1 MSATPTDTP
10 EKTVSAGE
18 DDVRQYMQ
26 EIRAYPLLT
35 VEEERALARRC
46 AQGDEE
52 AIRAL
57 VNANL
62 RLVVSIAKEYTGRG
76 VPLMDLIQEGSIGLL
91 AAAKK
96 FDYTRELRFSTYAT
110 KWIRQS
116 VGRCLAQHSGVIRVP
131 THTGEKMRKV
141 LATQNRL
148 AQELER
154 APTEAEIAESTGLTG
169 EQVRKLLDL
178 VPETCSLDAPT
189 GEDGDTS
196 LGGLLRDST
205 VEGPGEGSGPPGV
218 GNHHA
223 DPSGPVAGAA
233 AEIGVHALRPG
244 GRRVPF
250 SGRNWQGIRCF
261 PGTGQANRR
270 PGHGKAAADGHEAGI
285 GGFSGM
291 RTLDV
296 DFGDS
301 SFELAIAR
309 LKAGDSFPAGRFLT
323 LLEGEDEEAVEAAFD
338 TLAERGIRL
347 ELSGIPKAS
356 PTGSSAARLHLEEKL
371 AKSENIA
378 EDLPEEDPLR
388 LYLEELSR
396 AEGDPVG
403 EMLPKVVALAREY
416 VGYGVL
422 LMDLI
427 QEGNLAL
434 WEAMASEGNAEEA
447 ARQGMIKAVTMQG
460 PCQRRGQQN
469 APGFGKIPCGGR
481 AAPGPAGPDA
491 PAGRD
496 RPGGGDFAGG
506 SLYGVQNV

>member
-96 FDYTRELRFSTYAT
+96 FDYTRELRFSTYST

-154 APTEAEIAESTGLTG
+154 APTEAEIAESTGLTV

-205 VEGPGEGSGPPGV
+205 VEAPEKEVVRQELETTMQTLLDQLPERQRKLVSMRFGLEDGV
-218 GNHHA
+218 CHSM
-223 DPSGPVAGAA
+223 D
-233 AEIGVHALRPG
+233 EIGREFGVSRERAR
-244 GRRVPF
+244 
-250 SGRNWQGIRCF
+250 QIE
-261 PGTGQANRR
+261 GQA
-270 PGHGKAAADGHEAGI
+270 
-285 GGFSGM
+285 M
-291 RTLDV
+291 
-296 DFGDS
+296 
-301 SFELAIAR
+301 
-309 LKAGDSFPAGRFLT
+309 
-323 LLEGEDEEAVEAAFD
+323 
-338 TLAERGIRL
+338 
-347 ELSGIPKAS
+347 
-356 PTGSSAARLHLEEKL
+356 EKL
-371 AKSENIA
+371 RQMGMKQGL
-378 EDLPEEDPLR
+378 EDF
-388 LYLEELSR
+388 LE
-396 AEGDPVG
+396 
-403 EMLPKVVALAREY
+403 
-416 VGYGVL
+416 
-422 LMDLI
+422 
-427 QEGNLAL
+427 
-434 WEAMASEGNAEEA
+434 
-447 ARQGMIKAVTMQG
+447 
-460 PCQRRGQQN
+460 
-469 APGFGKIPCGGR
+469 
-481 AAPGPAGPDA
+481 
-491 PAGRD
+491 
-496 RPGGGDFAGG
+496 
-506 SLYGVQNV
+506 